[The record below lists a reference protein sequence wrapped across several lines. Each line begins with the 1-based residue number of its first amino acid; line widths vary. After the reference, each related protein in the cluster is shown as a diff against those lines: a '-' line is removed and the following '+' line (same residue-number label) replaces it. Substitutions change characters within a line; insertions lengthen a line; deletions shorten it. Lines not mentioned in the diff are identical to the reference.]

1 MKSFLYIS
9 LALILL
15 ASCQKEN
22 SSTDKFAGDYL
33 ASAALD
39 FRCSIIPAEK
49 LPRLKVTPG
58 SGDTYD
64 LALTQYL
71 PGTTTTWYP
80 SIQIKRDS
88 SATGYKLT
96 YRGQD
101 AGSWSYLEGFGDV
114 LRFNYTDPSDPNT
127 FVFFIGSK

>member
-1 MKSFLYIS
+1 MKSFLCLS

-39 FRCSIIPAEK
+39 FRCSILPAEK

-71 PGTTTTWYP
+71 PSTTTTRYQ

-101 AGSWSYLEGFGDV
+101 AGNWSYLEGFGDV